1 MGIRIDDTLV
11 INDDR
16 VLQNTTVRTDVVS
29 VDTGS
34 VDLTNPSGSITYHVP
49 AETSSNAN
57 GADSGG
63 LFVRAG
69 SSWSYRLGATGFG
82 RTTAW
87 SGANTLVCSVD
98 DDSGTDVTSQLSGI
112 KDGDYLSVYFSSTRY
127 GLYQVNDTS
136 IFSSSLAYFFD
147 VDFVSG
153 TTSLHGNTTDETVYL
168 KYDYAPIVASV
179 SALNQQA
186 GTLTINPITWVNF
199 DGTGTIAAR
208 DSQNVS
214 SLTDNTTGDYT
225 VNFSNTMSNATY
237 CVNVTA
243 GGRMSSYGS
252 RTTLWNDANH
262 YATTSNRFR
271 MMWQPNS
278 GYYDT
283 HHVNFALVG
292 DG

>member
-1 MGIRIDDTLV
+1 MAIRINDTLV
-11 INDDR
+11 ISDDR
-16 VLQNTTVRTDVVS
+16 VLQNTTVRTGTVS

-34 VDLTNPSGSITYHVP
+34 VDVANPSGSITYHVP

-98 DDSGTDVTSQLSGI
+98 NDSGTDVSSQLSGI
-112 KDGDYLSVYFSSTRY
+112 ADGDYLQVFFTSTRY

-168 KYDYAPIVASV
+168 KYDFDPIVASV

-199 DGTGTIAAR
+199 DGYTTVTER

-214 SLTDNTTGDYT
+214 SLTDNSQGNYT
-225 VNFSNTMSNATY
+225 VNFSNTMSNANY
-237 CVNVTA
+237 AVNVTA
-243 GGRMSSYGS
+243 GGDISVHGS
-252 RTTLWNDANH
+252 RTVVFNSGYYT
-262 YATTSNRFR
+262 TTSNRFA
-271 MMWQPNS
+271 MYWQPNG

-283 HHVNFALVG
+283 DYVNFTLVG